1 MSKEA
6 KEIYEFGGFRLDVRE
21 HLLERIDGGIVE
33 SIPEKAFQ
41 TLAHLVRNSGNLVT
55 KEELL
60 LAVWPDT
67 IVEENNLD
75 KAIHTIRHVLGEKSG
90 EQKFIE
96 TVRKHGYRFVAA
108 VKRIETPQA
117 GSIDLLDH
125 SAIHN
130 KKNAIGPAGE
140 PVISATTTESGTF
153 VVSAKW
159 RSADNE
165 IAQESE
171 HRHKSAFDSDT
182 PEVLESN
189 RSSKRKWGLA
199 IAVPFLFALTA
210 GLLAFAIYRSTESAV
225 RAGTTSIAVF
235 PLNPIDR
242 ATRNDLYEIGIA
254 DSLIQHLG
262 SGKGIV
268 VRPLSATRKY
278 AEIEQDAIKA
288 GREQKVDYVVVSNY
302 QIANGRIKVTA
313 QLLEVATGKVAD
325 TFNVE
330 KDATNLFSAQDA
342 IADAIGNKLLAR
354 FGSVTVDSHEK
365 RGTENP
371 KAYEFYLLAMNLSE
385 ERGIQNLQKS
395 LEFLEQAVALDP
407 NYARAWAAKAHL
419 HRDIVGHTDSGQ
431 HEHYQKSMEAIAKAL
446 AIDPKLSDAY
456 SALCHNKNRYEFDVA
471 GAEEACKRA
480 IELDPASPLS
490 YKVYAN
496 FLYSRGRFDEAI
508 TAIKKAIDIQPV
520 SYQNQQIY
528 ALTLYFARRY
538 GEAEEQFKRLIELN
552 PNHNFIHGRLVLVL
566 EEQGREAEAFDY
578 YIQMLTLQKA
588 DNEIIERVKG
598 AYQREGWR
606 GVLKGRIRTA
616 EAEPRQRYF
625 QLACM
630 HSKLGNKDK
639 AIEYLEKA
647 YQERRFQTAII
658 EVEPQL
664 EPLRTDP
671 RFVDLVNRVF
681 KKSV

>member
-21 HLLERIDGGIVE
+21 HVLERLEGGKLE

-41 TLAHLVRNSGNLVT
+41 TLAHLVRNSGNLIT

-67 IVEENNLD
+67 TVEENNLD
-75 KAIHTIRHVLGEKSG
+75 KAIHVIRHVLGEKPG
-90 EQKFIE
+90 EQKYVE
-96 TVRKHGYRFVAA
+96 TVRKHGYRFVATVVTLEA
-108 VKRIETPQA
+108 PNERVVEFLHDSESLIKRSVAMPI
-117 GSIDLLDH
+117 
-125 SAIHN
+125 
-130 KKNAIGPAGE
+130 GE
-140 PVISATTTESGTF
+140 PVVSTLTTESGAF

-159 RSADNE
+159 SPTETGGAVQENGTRHESAPDPDGR
-165 IAQESE
+165 Q
-171 HRHKSAFDSDT
+171 
-182 PEVLESN
+182 VLESN
-189 RSSKRKWGLA
+189 GSGRKKWKLA
-199 IAVPFLFALTA
+199 IAVPFLLALTA
-210 GLLAFAIYRSTESAV
+210 GLLSFAIYRSSDSAV
-225 RAGTTSIAVF
+225 LPGTRSIAVF

-242 ATRNDLYEIGIA
+242 ANRNDFYEFGIA
-254 DSLIQHLG
+254 DSLIHQLG
-262 SGKGIV
+262 SAKGIV
-268 VRPLSATRKY
+268 ARPLSSTRKY
-278 AEIEQDAIKA
+278 SEIEQDPIKA

-313 QLLEVATGKVAD
+313 QLIEVATGKVED
-325 TFNVE
+325 TLSIE
-330 KDATNLFSAQDA
+330 KDVTNLFAAQDA
-342 IADAIGNKLLAR
+342 IADAIGKRILTR
-354 FGSVTVDSHEK
+354 FGLDAVDFKEK
-365 RGTENP
+365 RGTDNE
-371 KAYEFYLLAMNLSE
+371 KAYAFFLLAMNLSE

-395 LEFLEQAVALDP
+395 LEFLEQAVVLDP
-407 NYARAWAAKAHL
+407 SYARAWAAKAHL

-431 HEHYQKSMEAIAKAL
+431 HEHYQKSMEAIGKAL

-456 SALCHNKNRYEFDVA
+456 SALCHNKNRYEFDVV

-480 IELDPASPLS
+480 LELDPASPVA
-490 YKVYAN
+490 YKIYAN

-508 TAIKKAIDIQPV
+508 TAIKRAMDIQPV

-552 PNHNFIHGRLVLVL
+552 PTHNFIHGRLVLVL
-566 EEQGREAEAFDY
+566 EEQGKESEAFDY

-588 DNEIIERVKG
+588 DNQIVERLNR
-598 AYQREGWR
+598 AYHNEGWR
-606 GVLKGRIRTA
+606 GVLKERIRIA
-616 EAEPRQRYF
+616 EADPNQRYF

-630 HSKLGNKDK
+630 HSKLGNQDK

-647 YQERRFQTAII
+647 YQERRFQIAIL

-664 EPLRTDP
+664 DPLRNDP
-671 RFVDLVNRVF
+671 RFVDLVQRVF
-681 KKSV
+681 KK